1 MAGGGGTISGRPL
14 AVSPASSAT
23 GWRTPCTRRIATGE
37 VCACGAGIV
46 GNGSGSPL
54 RQVSGGSRLSIED
67 GVSRGGPSGT
77 KGRHVEPLAVLG
89 VALGLV
95 VLQGLLT
102 IACIEYLIVRPLK
115 RQSEALRNLVERS

>member
-1 MAGGGGTISGRPL
+1 MVALCASGAGTVGSE
-14 AVSPASSAT
+14 S
-23 GWRTPCTRRIATGE
+23 GWRPGPWAS
-37 VCACGAGIV
+37 GA
-46 GNGSGSPL
+46 L
-54 RQVSGGSRLSIED
+54 RLSTGGE
-67 GVSRGGPSGT
+67 VSRGGPSGT

>member
-1 MAGGGGTISGRPL
+1 
-14 AVSPASSAT
+14 
-23 GWRTPCTRRIATGE
+23 
-37 VCACGAGIV
+37 
-46 GNGSGSPL
+46 
-54 RQVSGGSRLSIED
+54 
-67 GVSRGGPSGT
+67 
-77 KGRHVEPLAVLG
+77 VEPLAVLG